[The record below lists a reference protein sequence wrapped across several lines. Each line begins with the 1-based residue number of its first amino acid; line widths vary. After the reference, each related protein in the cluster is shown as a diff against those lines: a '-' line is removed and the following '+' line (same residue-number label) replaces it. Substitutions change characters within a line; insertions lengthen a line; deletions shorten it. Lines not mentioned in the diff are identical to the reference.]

1 MGRAERHPLR
11 LNSSLPLQS
20 PNYLIPDTRW
30 HARIIH
36 RDKDGRT
43 FLVAAD
49 GQRFGPKP
57 LLGAFRLRLA
67 DGVTGEA
74 DGVIGRDVDARGA
87 YLERAVS
94 RARNSG
100 REDQSEK
107 EDKLERSTEH
117 IAIVGE
123 PISLSSLRQ
132 F

>member
-1 MGRAERHPLR
+1 MRGTKRKAFRVDPFPFLQT
-11 LNSSLPLQS
+11 LNDFVA
-20 PNYLIPDTRW
+20 NARG